1 VADKDVLN
9 LTEESRIQFLDLSM
23 RMLMKSSWMN
33 HLGWATQFL
42 MTTTM
47 KMKNSFKEKG
57 WLNRKLW
64 KSKKG
69 SMNNLNYLI

>member
-1 VADKDVLN
+1 VADKDVLS
-9 LTEESRIQFLDLSM
+9 LTEENKILLLDPSM
-23 RMLMKSSWMN
+23 KMLMKSSWTS

-47 KMKNSFKEKG
+47 KMKNSFKEKS
-57 WLNRKLW
+57 WLNLKLW